1 MMIIAVVLFP
11 CTVTILVFKRS
22 RVSADRLDMDN
33 FLLRGFEIGKPG
45 IFVVGDRMRMIGVE
59 ILIVYR

>member
-1 MMIIAVVLFP
+1 MMIIAVVFFP

-33 FLLRGFEIGKPG
+33 FLLRGFEIRNPA